1 MIDTV
6 MGKLM
11 IDDMKI
17 CLKAILKLENKV
29 KVNTIAE
36 LHDIIRKLIDDQKLT
51 RCNQLK
57 DEKKII

>member
-1 MIDTV
+1 